1 MISCFAENFLR
12 LFHINDLYF
21 IFIPKDHEPM
31 WTKELRKLCKTPAR
45 EFTFKMKIW
54 NPQSWIVTEHH
65 AGESRVVP
73 TKIQR
78 SNDDTVTFKR

>member
-1 MISCFAENFLR
+1 MT
-12 LFHINDLYF
+12 YF
-21 IFIPKDHEPM
+21 RFIPKDHEPM

-54 NPQSWIVTEHH
+54 NPKSWVVTENI
-65 AGESRVVP
+65 AGESRVTP

-78 SNDDTVTFKR
+78 PGDDTVTFKR